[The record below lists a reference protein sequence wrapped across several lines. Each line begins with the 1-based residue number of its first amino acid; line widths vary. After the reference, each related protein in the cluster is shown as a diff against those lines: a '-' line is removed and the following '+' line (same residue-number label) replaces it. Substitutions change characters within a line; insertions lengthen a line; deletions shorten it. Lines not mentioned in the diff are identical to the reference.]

1 MMQSVHRMAKGHHRT
16 QPMVNNKA
24 SNSSSGTVNELIL
37 SGQPWQSGHILTPVL
52 NELAR
57 EQERRWLTL
66 ILSDEN
72 ANDTKSWLK
81 HSGISSNRIQILNP
95 GNSKKSLE
103 LTLKALASGTS
114 HTVVSWLNQLDNGW
128 LEKLENAAKSGHCQG
143 LAIRKREA
151 A

>member
-1 MMQSVHRMAKGHHRT
+1 MMQPAHRVTSHHNRT
-16 QPMVNNKA
+16 QPVA
-24 SNSSSGTVNELIL
+24 TQESSGTVNELIL

-57 EQERRWLTL
+57 DQERRWLTL

-72 ANDTKSWLK
+72 ASDTKNWLK
-81 HSGISSNRIQILNP
+81 TCGISSNRIQILNP
-95 GNSKKSLE
+95 RNSKKSLE

-114 HTVVSWLNQLDNGW
+114 HTVVSWLNQLDNSW
-128 LEKLENAAKSGHCQG
+128 LEKLESAARSGHCQG